1 MIAVLIRIG
10 LRYGAGVLV
19 ARGLLGADDAAAF
32 SSDPDIQAGFEV
44 GAGLAIAFVTEA
56 WHWLARKSGWE
67 R

>member
-32 SSDPDIQAGFEV
+32 SSDPDIQAGLEV
-44 GAGLAIAFVTEA
+44 AAGLTIASATET
-56 WHWLARKSGWE
+56 WHWLSRKFGWE
-67 R
+67 H